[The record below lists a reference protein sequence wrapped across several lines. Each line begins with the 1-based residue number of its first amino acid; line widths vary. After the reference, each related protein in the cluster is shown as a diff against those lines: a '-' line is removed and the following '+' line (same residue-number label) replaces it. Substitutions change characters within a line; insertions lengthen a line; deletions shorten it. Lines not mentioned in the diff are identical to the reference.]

1 MTNRSTENLIRSL
14 LAGQRFAVLAT
25 QGGGA
30 PYTSLVAFAVSP
42 DLRHLFFPTRSGT
55 RKFANL
61 EASPQV
67 ALLVDNRSNSADDY
81 RTAAALTVIGLTSV
95 ESTPD
100 ENERRSSLLQRHPS
114 LLGFL
119 GEPDCRIACVT
130 ITEYR
135 LVTQFEAT
143 TVLDPRQQN

>member
-1 MTNRSTENLIRSL
+1 MHEQPPGNLIRQL
-14 LAGQRFAVLAT
+14 LDDQRFAVLAT

-42 DLRHLFFPTRSGT
+42 DLKLLFFPTRSGT

-61 EASPQV
+61 EATPQV

-81 RTAAALTVIGLTSV
+81 RKAAALTVIGLTSV
-95 ESTPD
+95 TPD
-100 ENERRSSLLQRHPS
+100 EHADGRRALLLSRHPS

-130 ITEYR
+130 VTEYR

-143 TVLDPRQQN
+143 TLLDPR